1 MSSNLI
7 VNNIEVGA
15 GATIYTAASNQ
26 LAFGTNGSEKVRIT
40 SSGQLLV
47 KGTSVIGS
55 GTGLEV
61 TYAGSSA
68 HGRVL
73 AQGFIA
79 RDNYGSHTDIGNGMY
94 SPASNSLSFA
104 TNSLERL
111 RIASD
116 GDVIIGGTDAGYPN
130 FADNLTIHD
139 TQHSGITIRSGI
151 ASQGAIY
158 FSDATGSG
166 TGTYVGNI
174 IYDHSDN
181 HMRFATSGTE
191 RVRITSGGKVGMGLV
206 DSGGTGCDP
215 DGNTLLIRAAST
227 VGTTKGHIMLTGDGA
242 TNGEGPQIVFS
253 ESGGG
258 SSYAGAYIGHIRATT
273 NSVGHLVFGTR
284 ESGGDAN
291 TVPTERLRIT
301 HEGKVGIGTINPS
314 GSLGVWDASG
324 SDPTM
329 SLHHSNA
336 DVEGEIIRIGRTD
349 LPIIR
354 YHSIKSKH
362 GGAATANYIA
372 FNLHNGS
379 GTTNQTEV
387 LRIVGNGEITTS
399 GTTKI
404 KPHSVGI
411 GTTATTNTGVGTAYG
426 EMMYNTTDDK
436 LQIYTKSNKWYNV
449 HNWTDS
455 VEGYYKSI
463 TAASADGLNHYWPGN
478 SSQSLISSLTPSGSP
493 DGSPEAPVVNLT
505 SDSYHGSYPYFN
517 FYSGTNEL
525 GWMFLKSGTKWG
537 NGPFTI
543 AFWVRPQASNLESE
557 STFVQLGS
565 HSGTRSL
572 YTVSTDGSR
581 KLKAITIGDD
591 TGVHSSA
598 TLSTSWQHV
607 VVTYETNRN
616 TKYYIN
622 GSNVRTF
629 NHSGNLD
636 VGTSSQYIYIGYG
649 YWNSTD
655 SNKACMSQM
664 SDIGIWDSDALTATE
679 ISNLYNAKRIIAG
692 Y

>member
-15 GATIYTAASNQ
+15 GATIYTAASNT
-26 LAFGTNGSEKVRIT
+26 LTFGTNGSEKVRIASDGKAT
-40 SSGQLLV
+40 FAGVIDAQGYINLAQKIIHTGDADTSIEFPSNDTIKFETAGGERLRINSSGHLGVGDNNPDTRL
-47 KGTSVIGS
+47 SVTAAS
-55 GTGLEV
+55 GTDVVGKFTSTDAKAWIQFRDNSTTDTGVMIGAEGDDMMLR
-61 TYAGSSA
+61 AGS
-68 HGRVL
+68 
-73 AQGFIA
+73 
-79 RDNYGSHTDIGNGMY
+79 N
-94 SPASNSLSFA
+94 
-104 TNSLERL
+104 ERL

-116 GDVIIGGTDAGYPN
+116 GDVIIGGADAGYPN

-151 ASQGAIY
+151 ASQGAVY

-166 TGTYVGNI
+166 AGTYVGNI

-258 SSYAGAYIGHIRATT
+258 SNFAGAYIGHIRATT

-284 ESGGDAN
+284 ATGGDAN
-291 TVPTERLRIT
+291 TIPTERLRIT
-301 HEGKVGIGTINPS
+301 S
-314 GSLGVWDASG
+314 DGV
-324 SDPTM
+324 
-329 SLHHSNA
+329 
-336 DVEGEIIRIGRTD
+336 I
-349 LPIIR
+349 
-354 YHSIKSKH
+354 
-362 GGAATANYIA
+362 
-372 FNLHNGS
+372 
-379 GTTNQTEV
+379 QTP
-387 LRIVGNGEITTS
+387 

-455 VEGYYKSI
+455 VEGYYKS
-463 TAASADGLNHYWPGN
+463 TTDASADGLNHYWPGN
-478 SSQSLISSLTPSGSP
+478 SSNSLISNLVPNNTSNSP
-493 DGSPEAPVVNLT
+493 VINLT
-505 SDSYHGSYPYFN
+505 VDSYHGTYPYFN
-517 FYSGTNEL
+517 FYSGNNEL
-525 GWMFLKSGTKWG
+525 GWRFTKGGTKWG

-565 HSGTRSL
+565 HSGLRSL
-572 YTVSTDGSR
+572 YTVSTDASR
-581 KLKAITIGDD
+581 QLKAITIGDD

-598 TLSTSWQHV
+598 TLSTGWQHV

-629 NHSGNLD
+629 NHSSNLD
-636 VGTSSQYIYIGYG
+636 VGTSTQYIYIGYG
-649 YWNSTD
+649 HWNSSS
-655 SNKACMSQM
+655 SNKASMSQM

>member
-1 MSSNLI
+1 MSDIRYNQWLHNSGTGGVSQDAGGNIGIGTTAPLI
-7 VNNIEVGA
+7 PVGA
-15 GATIYTAASNQ
+15 GNTAILNVGVVTCNS
-26 LAFGTNGSEKVRIT
+26 I
-40 SSGQLLV
+40 
-47 KGTSVIGS
+47 
-55 GTGLEV
+55 EV
-61 TYAGSSA
+61 TGNVSVGGTLTYQDVTNIDSVGIITARDVIDAQGYIN
-68 HGRVL
+68 L
-73 AQGFIA
+73 AQKII
-79 RDNYGSHTDIGNGMY
+79 HTGDADTSIEF
-94 SPASNSLSFA
+94 PSNDTIKFETA
-104 TNSLERL
+104 GTERL
-111 RIASD
+111 RITSD
-116 GDVIIGGTDAGYPN
+116 
-130 FADNLTIHD
+130 
-139 TQHSGITIRSGI
+139 
-151 ASQGAIY
+151 
-158 FSDATGSG
+158 
-166 TGTYVGNI
+166 
-174 IYDHSDN
+174 
-181 HMRFATSGTE
+181 
-191 RVRITSGGKVGMGLV
+191 GKVGMGV
-206 DSGGTGCDP
+206 PSTSPGSTCNP
-215 DGNTLLIRAAST
+215 DGNALLIRGAST
-227 VGTTKGHIMLTGDGA
+227 FQTTKGHIMLSGDGA
-242 TNGEGPQIVFS
+242 TVGEGPQIVFS
-253 ESGGG
+253 ESGSGG
-258 SSYAGAYIGHIRATT
+258 NFAGAYIGHVRSGS
-273 NSVGHLVFGTR
+273 NSIGHLVFGTR
-284 ESGGDAN
+284 ETGGDAN

-301 HEGKVGIGTINPS
+301 STGKVGIGTINPS

-336 DVEGEIIRIGRTD
+336 DVEGEIIRVGRTD
-349 LPIIR
+349 LPAIR
-354 YHSIKSKH
+354 YHSIKAKH
-362 GGAATANYIA
+362 GGAAHANYIA

-379 GTTNQTEV
+379 GTSNQTEV

-399 GTTKI
+399 GTTEI

-411 GTTATTNTGVGTAYG
+411 GTTSITNTGVGTAYG

-455 VEGYYKSI
+455 VEGYYKST

-478 SSQSLISSLTPSGSP
+478 SSNSLISNLVPNDTSNSP
-493 DGSPEAPVVNLT
+493 VINLT
-505 SDSYHGSYPYFN
+505 VDSYHGNYPYFN
-517 FYSGTNEL
+517 FYSGNNEL
-525 GWMFLKSGTKWG
+525 GWRFTKGGTKWG

-565 HSGTRSL
+565 HSGLRSL

-598 TLSTSWQHV
+598 TLSTGWQHV

-629 NHSGNLD
+629 NHSSNLD
-636 VGTSSQYIYIGYG
+636 VGTGTQYIYIGYG
-649 YWNSTD
+649 YWNSTS

-679 ISNLYNAKRIIAG
+679 VLNLYNAKRIIAG